1 MGKHAERC
9 CENVERTS
17 RAVRVKHAH
26 IINFLHLTLHRSYQ
40 YREPVPWTQ
49 PPPPS
54 SFQTA
59 PFAQSVFQRT
69 APSTAYPTPPPAPIS
84 TSSSSLAHALGSPP
98 APPQHQPPPMKVYQ
112 PQESPAFYDHFLERK
127 VAQMNEFQPPVAHQE
142 HARTNPPQPPVAR
155 RESPQKQ
162 PLHAPTRRQDA
173 PPMPQVPVRFH
184 EPRRP
189 ITPPQKPKLQVADES
204 PDPLALRSGSS
215 TNTLSVTPQKR
226 KPVVLIE
233 SPSSKRIQS
242 FKPLSN
248 SSLAQWNGS
257 KTPGTSVPLTPST
270 TSSSFSKMSAA
281 SLNIVTPTTT
291 KRIVNMAYVSVPPSP
306 WLTPSSSR
314 KGSTHMNSANGKIN
328 NLNDTPDDLGG
339 YGSEEDGP
347 SSPTKRR
354 GIMDSVKSSARRTG
368 DRDER
373 GRKYPDI

>member
-1 MGKHAERC
+1 
-9 CENVERTS
+9 
-17 RAVRVKHAH
+17 
-26 IINFLHLTLHRSYQ
+26 
-40 YREPVPWTQ
+40 
-49 PPPPS
+49 
-54 SFQTA
+54 
-59 PFAQSVFQRT
+59 
-69 APSTAYPTPPPAPIS
+69 
-84 TSSSSLAHALGSPP
+84 
-98 APPQHQPPPMKVYQ
+98 
-112 PQESPAFYDHFLERK
+112 
-127 VAQMNEFQPPVAHQE
+127 MNQVQPPVIHQE
-142 HARTNPPQPPVAR
+142 YPRTNPPQPPVVR

-162 PLHAPTRRQDA
+162 PSHVPAHLQEA
-173 PPMPQVPVRFH
+173 PPMKFPQVPV
-184 EPRRP
+184 PRRP
-189 ITPPQKPKLQVADES
+189 ITPPQKPKPQVADES

-215 TNTLSVTPQKR
+215 TNSFSVTPQKR

-248 SSLAQWNGS
+248 SSLAQWNVS
-257 KTPGTSVPLTPST
+257 KTPQVSVPLTPST

-314 KGSTHMNSANGKIN
+314 KGSTHMYSTNGKN
-328 NLNDTPDDLGG
+328 KLNDTPDDLGG

-354 GIMDSVKSSARRTG
+354 GIVDSVKSSARRTG

-373 GRKYPDI
+373 GRKHSHM